1 MGFRTLFGLKR
12 ETAKSHRILKKDKA
26 AAEKAISAVGELD
39 DNEKRLEKKRSLL
52 EEKMGNELQRAKE
65 LNKLNK
71 KQQAI
76 TALKKKKMYES
87 QLQQTNNLILRLNEQ
102 KLMLENQRQTAEV
115 VKTMH
120 SAASAVKLTMAAMN
134 IEHVDDLMANI
145 QEQNDEMLNV
155 QQALAQPTGMFEI
168 DEGDLENELLALEE
182 QALGEE
188 ILTPAPVHTAP
199 NTSEALTKLPAAPK
213 ATTPVQE
220 ELADLKEE
228 LAA

>member
-1 MGFRTLFGLKR
+1 MLR
-12 ETAKSHRILKKDKA
+12 
-26 AAEKAISAVGELD
+26 
-39 DNEKRLEKKRSLL
+39 
-52 EEKMGNELQRAKE
+52 
-65 LNKLNK
+65 
-71 KQQAI
+71 
-76 TALKKKKMYES
+76 

-102 KLMLENQRQTAEV
+102 KLTLENQRQTVEV

-120 SAASAVKLTMAAMN
+120 SAASAAKQTMAAMN

-168 DEGDLENELLALEE
+168 DEGDLENELHALEE
-182 QALGEE
+182 QGLDEE
-188 ILTPAPVHTAP
+188 ILAPAPVHTAP